1 MRIEDVQVGDRVELD
16 WTRRDMV
23 DNGPAFFPGITGTVV
38 STSFG
43 VGVRWDFDKPDD
55 SCHSLDGACE
65 NGYGWWVP
73 AETLLPFDDVS
84 AAIDQS
90 KLLTLLGG

>member
-1 MRIEDVQVGDRVELD
+1 MRIEDVHVGDRVELD
-16 WTRRDMV
+16 WTKRNMV

-38 STSFG
+38 TTLFD

-65 NGYGWWVP
+65 HGYGWWVP
-73 AETLLPFDDVS
+73 AETLLPFEEVS
-84 AAIDQS
+84 VAIDQS